1 MAPDDTSLKIL
12 RHPSRGISTSY
23 AMLGCLVVPSDYA
36 GEAKKRRNL
45 PVSYHELAQTPT
57 HVIVLGDAGRL
68 KENLRYAEIG

>member
-1 MAPDDTSLKIL
+1 
-12 RHPSRGISTSY
+12 
-23 AMLGCLVVPSDYA
+23 MLGCLVVPSDYA

-57 HVIVLGDAGRL
+57 HVMVLGDAGRL